1 MRIAFFGTKEY
12 DKKIFNQVLPEYKHE
27 IKFFRPKL
35 SPETAI
41 MAQPY
46 DAVCGFVN
54 DIITDETLK
63 ILAQHEIKLLLL
75 RCAGYNNVDLKAAKN
90 YGITVLNVPSYSPE
104 AVAEHTMALVLS
116 ANRKIHKSYNRI
128 KENNFSLEGLN
139 GINLHG
145 KTAGIIGTGKI
156 GIAFARICAGFGMK
170 ILGYDQYKNPNVQD
184 IIQYVELEEL
194 LAKSDL
200 ISLHCPLL
208 DSTKYIIN
216 KDTIAK
222 MKDGVILVN
231 TSRGGLI
238 RTEDLINGIKANKF
252 SAVGLDVFE
261 EETNLVFD
269 DHSNDILN
277 NTTVAR
283 LTSFPNVVVTSHQGF
298 FTNEALDAIARTTL
312 NNANEFANNDSLS
325 NQLA

>member
-1 MRIAFFGTKEY
+1 MKIAFFGTKEY
-12 DKKIFNQVLPEYKHE
+12 DKKIFKQVLPAYKHE

-41 MAQPY
+41 MAQSY

-54 DIITDETLK
+54 DIISKETLS
-63 ILAQHEIKLLLL
+63 ILASHQVKLLLL
-75 RCAGYNNVDLKAAKN
+75 RCAGYNNVDLDAAKE

-116 ANRKIHKSYNRI
+116 ANRRIHKSYNRI
-128 KENNFSLEGLN
+128 KDNNFSLEGLN

-170 ILGYDQYKNPNVQD
+170 ILGYDQYKNSNVQD
-184 IIQYVELEEL
+184 MIEYVELDEL
-194 LAKSDL
+194 LTKADL

-208 DSTKYIIN
+208 DNTKYIIN
-216 KDTIAK
+216 KDSIAK
-222 MKDGVILVN
+222 MKDGIILVN

-238 RTEDLINGIKANKF
+238 KTEDLINGIKANKF

-283 LTSFPNVVVTSHQGF
+283 LTSFPNVVLTSHQGF
-298 FTNEALDAIARTTL
+298 FTNEALDSIARTTL
-312 NNANEFANNDSLS
+312 NNADEYENSQTLS
-325 NQLA
+325 NEL

>member
-1 MRIAFFGTKEY
+1 MKIAFFGTKEY
-12 DKKIFNQVLPEYKHE
+12 DKKIFNQILPEYKHE

-41 MAQPY
+41 MAQSY

-54 DIITDETLK
+54 DIISKETLQ
-63 ILAQHEIKLLLL
+63 ILAHNKVKLLLL
-75 RCAGYNNVDLKAAKN
+75 RCAGYNNVDLEAAKEN
-90 YGITVLNVPSYSPE
+90 QITVLNVPSYSPE

-145 KTAGIIGTGKI
+145 KVAGIIGTGKI
-156 GIAFARICAGFGMK
+156 GIAFAKICSGFGMK
-170 ILGYDQYKNPNVQD
+170 VVGFDQFKNPDVKGL
-184 IIQYVELEEL
+184 IEYVELDGL
-194 LAKSDL
+194 LETADL
-200 ISLHCPLL
+200 ISLHCPLME
-208 DSTKYIIN
+208 STRYIIN
-216 KDTIAK
+216 KSTIEK

-238 RTEDLINGIKANKF
+238 KTEDLINGIKANKF

-269 DHSNDILN
+269 DHSTDILN
-277 NTTVAR
+277 TTTVAR

-298 FTNEALDAIARTTL
+298 FTNEALNSIARTTL
-312 NNANEFANNDSLS
+312 NNADEFEKNKTLT
-325 NQLA
+325 NQL

>member
-1 MRIAFFGTKEY
+1 MKIAFFGTKEY
-12 DKKIFNQVLPEYKHE
+12 DKKIFNQILPEYKHE

-41 MAQPY
+41 MAQSY

-54 DIITDETLK
+54 DIISKETLQ
-63 ILAQHEIKLLLL
+63 ILAYNNVKLLLL
-75 RCAGYNNVDLKAAKN
+75 RCAGYNNVDLEAAKEN
-90 YGITVLNVPSYSPE
+90 QITVLNVPSYSPE

-145 KTAGIIGTGKI
+145 KVAGIIGTGKI
-156 GIAFARICAGFGMK
+156 GIAFAKICSGFGMK
-170 ILGYDQYKNPNVQD
+170 VVGFDQFKNPDVKGL
-184 IIQYVELEEL
+184 IEYVELDEL
-194 LAKSDL
+194 LETADL
-200 ISLHCPLL
+200 ISLHCPLME
-208 DSTKYIIN
+208 STRYIIN
-216 KDTIAK
+216 KSTIEK

-238 RTEDLINGIKANKF
+238 KTEDLINGIKANKF

-269 DHSNDILN
+269 DHSTDILN
-277 NTTVAR
+277 TTTVAR

-298 FTNEALDAIARTTL
+298 FTNEALNSIARTTL
-312 NNANEFANNDSLS
+312 NNADEFEKNKTLT
-325 NQLA
+325 NQL

>member
-1 MRIAFFGTKEY
+1 MKIAFFGTKEY
-12 DKKIFNQVLPEYKHE
+12 DKKIFQQILPEYKHE

-41 MAQPY
+41 MAQSY

-54 DIITDETLK
+54 DIISEETLK
-63 ILAQHEIKLLLL
+63 ILAKHQIKLLLL
-75 RCAGYNNVDLKAAKN
+75 RCAGYNNVDLEAAKK
-90 YGITVLNVPSYSPE
+90 YDITVLNVPSYSPE

-139 GINLHG
+139 GINLYG

-170 ILGYDQYKNPNVQD
+170 ILGYDQYQNPNTSGLLE
-184 IIQYVELEEL
+184 YVKLEEL
-194 LAKSDL
+194 LAQSDL

-208 DSTKYIIN
+208 DSTRYLIN
-216 KDTIAK
+216 QDSIRQ

-238 RTEDLINGIKANKF
+238 KTEDLIDGIKKNKF

-261 EETNLVFD
+261 EESNLVFD

-277 NTTVAR
+277 TTTVAR
-283 LTSFPNVVVTSHQGF
+283 LTSFPNVVLTSHQGF
-298 FTNEALDAIARTTL
+298 FTNEALDAIARTTFE
-312 NNANEFANNDSLS
+312 NADEFEQQTNLS
-325 NQLA
+325 NQVQ

>member
-1 MRIAFFGTKEY
+1 MKIAFFGTKEY
-12 DKKIFNQVLPEYKHE
+12 DKKIFNQILPEYKHE

-41 MAQPY
+41 MAQSY

-54 DIITDETLK
+54 DIISKETLQ
-63 ILAQHEIKLLLL
+63 ILAHNKVKLLLL
-75 RCAGYNNVDLKAAKN
+75 RCAGYNNVDLEAAKEN
-90 YGITVLNVPSYSPE
+90 QITVLNVPSYSPE

-145 KTAGIIGTGKI
+145 KVAGIIGTGKI
-156 GIAFARICAGFGMK
+156 GIAFAKICSGFGMK
-170 ILGYDQYKNPNVQD
+170 VVGFDKFKNPTVQGL
-184 IIQYVELEEL
+184 IEYVELDEL
-194 LAKSDL
+194 LEKSDL
-200 ISLHCPLL
+200 ISLHCPLM
-208 DSTKYIIN
+208 DSTRYIIN
-216 KDTIAK
+216 KSTIEQ

-238 RTEDLINGIKANKF
+238 KTEHLINGIKANKF

-269 DHSNDILN
+269 DHSSDILN
-277 NTTVAR
+277 TTTVAR

-298 FTNEALDAIARTTL
+298 FTNEALDSIARTTL
-312 NNANEFANNDSLS
+312 NNAEEFEKNQTLT
-325 NQLA
+325 NQL

>member
-1 MRIAFFGTKEY
+1 MKIASFGTKEY
-12 DKKIFNQVLPEYKHE
+12 DKKIFNQILSEYKHE

-41 MAQPY
+41 MAQSY

-54 DIITDETLK
+54 DIISKETLQ
-63 ILAQHEIKLLLL
+63 ILAQNKVKLLLL
-75 RCAGYNNVDLKAAKN
+75 RCAGYNNVDLEAAKDN
-90 YGITVLNVPSYSPE
+90 QITVLNVPSYSPE

-116 ANRKIHKSYNRI
+116 ANRKIHKAYNRI

-145 KTAGIIGTGKI
+145 KVAGIIGTGKI
-156 GIAFARICAGFGMK
+156 GIAFAKICSGFGMQVVGFDK
-170 ILGYDQYKNPNVQD
+170 YKNPDVQGL
-184 IIQYVELEEL
+184 IEYVELDEL
-194 LAKSDL
+194 LEKADL
-200 ISLHCPLL
+200 ISLHCPLM
-208 DSTKYIIN
+208 DSTRYIIN
-216 KDTIAK
+216 KSTIEQ

-238 RTEDLINGIKANKF
+238 KTEDLINGIKANKF

-261 EETNLVFD
+261 EEANLVFD

-277 NTTVAR
+277 TTTVAR
-283 LTSFPNVVVTSHQGF
+283 LASFPNVVVTSHQGF
-298 FTNEALDAIARTTL
+298 FTNEALNSIARTTL
-312 NNANEFANNDSLS
+312 NNANEFENNQTLT
-325 NQLA
+325 NQL

>member
-1 MRIAFFGTKEY
+1 MKIAFFGTKEY
-12 DKKIFNQVLPEYKHE
+12 DKKIFNQILPEYKHE

-41 MAQPY
+41 MAQSY

-54 DIITDETLK
+54 DIISKETLQ
-63 ILAQHEIKLLLL
+63 ILAHNKVKLLLL
-75 RCAGYNNVDLKAAKN
+75 RCAGYNNVDLEAAKEN
-90 YGITVLNVPSYSPE
+90 QITVLNVPSYSPE

-145 KTAGIIGTGKI
+145 KVAGIIGTGKI
-156 GIAFARICAGFGMK
+156 GIAFAKICSGFGMK
-170 ILGYDQYKNPNVQD
+170 VVGFDKFKNPTVQGL
-184 IIQYVELEEL
+184 IEYVELDEL
-194 LAKSDL
+194 LEKSDL
-200 ISLHCPLL
+200 ISLHCPLM
-208 DSTKYIIN
+208 DSTRYIIN
-216 KDTIAK
+216 KSTIEQ

-238 RTEDLINGIKANKF
+238 KTEDLINGIKANKF

-269 DHSNDILN
+269 DHSSDILN
-277 NTTVAR
+277 TTTVAR

-298 FTNEALDAIARTTL
+298 FTNEALDSIARTTL
-312 NNANEFANNDSLS
+312 NNAEEFEKNQTLT
-325 NQLA
+325 NQL

>member
-1 MRIAFFGTKEY
+1 MKIAFFGTKEY
-12 DKKIFNQVLPEYKHE
+12 DKKIFNQILPEYKHE

-41 MAQPY
+41 MAQSF

-54 DIITDETLK
+54 DIITKETLH
-63 ILAQHEIKLLLL
+63 ILAQNKVKLLLL
-75 RCAGYNNVDLKAAKN
+75 RCAGYNNVDLEAAKHN
-90 YGITVLNVPSYSPE
+90 QITVLNVPSYSPE

-145 KTAGIIGTGKI
+145 KVAGIIGTGKI
-156 GIAFARICAGFGMK
+156 GIAFAKICSGFGMQVVGFDK
-170 ILGYDQYKNPNVQD
+170 YKNPDVQGL
-184 IIQYVELEEL
+184 IEYVELDEL
-194 LAKSDL
+194 LEKADL
-200 ISLHCPLL
+200 ISLHCPLM

-216 KDTIAK
+216 KSTIEQ

-238 RTEDLINGIKANKF
+238 KTEDLIHGIKANKF

-261 EETNLVFD
+261 EEANLVFD

-277 NTTVAR
+277 TTTVAR

-298 FTNEALDAIARTTL
+298 FTNEALNSIARTTL
-312 NNANEFANNDSLS
+312 SNANEFENNETLT
-325 NQLA
+325 NQL

>member
-1 MRIAFFGTKEY
+1 MKIAFFGTKEY
-12 DKKIFNQVLPEYKHE
+12 DKKIFNQILPEYKHE

-41 MAQPY
+41 MAQSY

-54 DIITDETLK
+54 DIISKETLQ
-63 ILAQHEIKLLLL
+63 ILAQNNVKLLLL
-75 RCAGYNNVDLKAAKN
+75 RCAGYNNVDLEAAKDN
-90 YGITVLNVPSYSPE
+90 QITVLNVPSYSPE

-145 KTAGIIGTGKI
+145 KVAGIIGTGKI
-156 GIAFARICAGFGMK
+156 GTAFAKICSGFGMK
-170 ILGYDQYKNPNVQD
+170 VVGFDKFKNPEVQGL
-184 IIQYVELEEL
+184 IEYVELEEL
-194 LAKSDL
+194 LEKADL
-200 ISLHCPLL
+200 ISLHCPLM
-208 DSTKYIIN
+208 DSTRYLIN
-216 KDTIAK
+216 KSTIEQ

-238 RTEDLINGIKANKF
+238 KTEDLINGIKANKF

-261 EETNLVFD
+261 EEANLVFD

-277 NTTVAR
+277 TTTVAR

-298 FTNEALDAIARTTL
+298 FTNEALNSIARTTL
-312 NNANEFANNDSLS
+312 NNADEFENRQTLT
-325 NQLA
+325 NQL

>member
-12 DKKIFNQVLPEYKHE
+12 DKKIFNQILPEYKHE
-27 IKFFRPKL
+27 IKFYRPKL

-41 MAQPY
+41 MAQSY

-54 DIITDETLK
+54 DIISGETLK
-63 ILAQHEIKLLLL
+63 ILAQHQIKLLLL
-75 RCAGYNNVDLKAAKN
+75 RCAGYNNVDLEAAKN

-145 KTAGIIGTGKI
+145 KKAGIIGTGKI
-156 GIAFARICAGFGMK
+156 GIAFARICAGFGMS
-170 ILGYDQYKNPNVQD
+170 ILGYDKYKNPDVED
-184 IIQYVELEEL
+184 LIQYVELEEI
-194 LAKSDL
+194 LAKTDL
-200 ISLHCPLL
+200 ISLHCPLT

-216 KDTIAK
+216 KDNIAK

-283 LTSFPNVVVTSHQGF
+283 LASFPNVVVTSHQGF

-312 NNANEFANNDSLS
+312 NNANEFENNVILS
-325 NQLA
+325 NQL